1 VEKSVEKAQRTYIK
15 LVLGI
20 LGGCIL
26 FVFLCWGAYRFYGIV
41 ESRHL
46 ARRAAAFLGGGD
58 LRQAALSAQ
67 RALQLNPKS
76 VAAIRVIA
84 QVGEFSA
91 DRTALDWRRKAQ
103 ELEPRSVDDALALA
117 ACALQF
123 NDPATAEKTLHN
135 VDETSR
141 ETAAF
146 QVVAAR
152 LAEAKREP
160 DEAENHWTKAVKLA
174 PENKSYKL
182 QFGLALLRTDNVA
195 KRDAAVPMLEQ
206 LRSDE
211 KQRAAATRALIMDG
225 AAHRADAQRLRALAL
240 ELQNYPEAKFGDRI
254 LYLEILRQLHD
265 PNFTEYLT
273 NLEKDAVAK
282 PADLGSLF
290 SWMTANGMSLLAID
304 FAHTLPND
312 ELAKWP
318 VPLAMAE
325 AHAKLADWMGLE
337 ACVKNGSWGQFD
349 FLRRAYFSLALRE
362 QDKPVAAG
370 REWTSAQKEASGQAQ
385 YLSTLARAASDW
397 GWRGETLELLWLLT
411 KHPEKQFEALHELYQ
426 RYADAGDTPGLYRVL
441 VRLAEVD
448 ADDLRSQNNLAQI
461 SLLLKVDVERAKRL
475 AAELYRK
482 EGSNPAYAS
491 TYAFAL
497 YTNGDINGALKV
509 MNGLS
514 ESQLLDPSVA
524 AYYGVVLAAAGD
536 KTRAGEFL
544 ELAGQAKLL
553 PEEKDLVAKAKKTL
567 Q

>member
-1 VEKSVEKAQRTYIK
+1 
-15 LVLGI
+15 
-20 LGGCIL
+20 
-26 FVFLCWGAYRFYGIV
+26 
-41 ESRHL
+41 
-46 ARRAAAFLGGGD
+46 
-58 LRQAALSAQ
+58 
-67 RALQLNPKS
+67 
-76 VAAIRVIA
+76 
-84 QVGEFSA
+84 
-91 DRTALDWRRKAQ
+91 
-103 ELEPRSVDDALALA
+103 
-117 ACALQF
+117 
-123 NDPATAEKTLHN
+123 
-135 VDETSR
+135 
-141 ETAAF
+141 
-146 QVVAAR
+146 
-152 LAEAKREP
+152 
-160 DEAENHWTKAVKLA
+160 
-174 PENKSYKL
+174 
-182 QFGLALLRTDNVA
+182 
-195 KRDAAVPMLEQ
+195 
-206 LRSDE
+206 
-211 KQRAAATRALIMDG
+211 
-225 AAHRADAQRLRALAL
+225 
-240 ELQNYPEAKFGDRI
+240 
-254 LYLEILRQLHD
+254 
-265 PNFTEYLT
+265 
-273 NLEKDAVAK
+273 
-282 PADLGSLF
+282 
-290 SWMTANGMSLLAID
+290 MTANGMSLLAID

-362 QDKPVAAG
+362 QDKSVAAE

-448 ADDLRSQNNLAQI
+448 ADDLRAQNNLAQI

-514 ESQLLDPSVA
+514 ESQLLEPSVA

-544 ELAGQAKLL
+544 ELAAQAKLL